1 MKRFFDAEAIFHIP
15 NEEIEALKS
24 RAKTEDKDAQFCLGR
39 YYNVVQPDEDASYK
53 ARDLFKSAMANGSL
67 EAEVALSLMYSKGEA
82 LLPVDVEKSDEML
95 QHAVSQG
102 CEWAKVRYVRRLIY
116 GDLFAEKDH
125 DLALDIIE
133 ETLKGDCDKGEW
145 FCLKGELLELSESL
159 SASREWYLK
168 ARAEGC
174 VKAHAY
180 AAVALCYDDEYN
192 MVDWENFLDLT
203 DKGFEEHNN
212 TLCLSLQKLVIKEH
226 LDDVPAYKWHDVREE
241 IRQGLELANRLGDLG
256 AIAALGDIYRCGE
269 MDIMQRYSMA
279 WAYYAR
285 LAILGGYEG
294 YEKLYS
300 MMKSRQVEKS
310 DELKYSCAINA
321 VRYGCKEMIPE
332 VIKLYKRGEL
342 DAYAKEIEKY
352 YMPIYL
358 NMPDDDY
365 PDDDGR
371 FDGYA

>member
-1 MKRFFDAEAIFHIP
+1 
-15 NEEIEALKS
+15 
-24 RAKTEDKDAQFCLGR
+24 
-39 YYNVVQPDEDASYK
+39 
-53 ARDLFKSAMANGSL
+53 
-67 EAEVALSLMYSKGEA
+67 
-82 LLPVDVEKSDEML
+82 
-95 QHAVSQG
+95 
-102 CEWAKVRYVRRLIY
+102 
-116 GDLFAEKDH
+116 
-125 DLALDIIE
+125 
-133 ETLKGDCDKGEW
+133 
-145 FCLKGELLELSESL
+145 
-159 SASREWYLK
+159 
-168 ARAEGC
+168 
-174 VKAHAY
+174 
-180 AAVALCYDDEYN
+180 
-192 MVDWENFLDLT
+192 
-203 DKGFEEHNN
+203 
-212 TLCLSLQKLVIKEH
+212 
-226 LDDVPAYKWHDVREE
+226 
-241 IRQGLELANRLGDLG
+241 
-256 AIAALGDIYRCGE
+256 
-269 MDIMQRYSMA
+269 MQRYSMA